1 MILKPDKGQRI
12 VLNNKNKYYNSLELL
27 FFSNTKLEVANEDAA
42 LHNISTF
49 QSHLNVLFNL
59 RRYN

>member
-27 FFSNTKLEVANEDAA
+27 FFSNTKLEVANEDA
-42 LHNISTF
+42 T
-49 QSHLNVLFNL
+49 
-59 RRYN
+59 